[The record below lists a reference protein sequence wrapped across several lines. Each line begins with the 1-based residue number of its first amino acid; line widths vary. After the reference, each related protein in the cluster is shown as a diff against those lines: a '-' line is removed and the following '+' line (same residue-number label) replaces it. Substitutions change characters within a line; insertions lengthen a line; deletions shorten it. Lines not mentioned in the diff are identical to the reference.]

1 MRLRSWLRGR
11 ATELTE
17 DRIRISRDN
26 IEFRRRLMGT
36 PGAERLMLCYQCGS
50 CTADCPVAMRVNEF
64 RPRRIARLAAYGQ
77 KQLLLGGDTVWLCAG
92 CYTCYERCPEQVR
105 VSEIVSA
112 LRKLA
117 LKEGII
123 LPTYRALMNSLTEM
137 GYIYEI
143 DDFQNE
149 MREDEG
155 LPPAPEP
162 DTEEVEAIMRKTGF
176 LGLLGGA

>member
-1 MRLRSWLRGR
+1 MTDGKI
-11 ATELTE
+11 TIKKE
-17 DRIRISRDN
+17 N
-26 IEFRRRLMGT
+26 IEFRKRVLET
-36 PGAERLMLCYQCGS
+36 PGAEKLMLCYQCGT
-50 CTADCPVAMRVNEF
+50 CTADCPVAMRVKEF
-64 RPRRIARLAAYGQ
+64 RPRQIARLAVYGQ
-77 KQLLLGGDTVWLCAG
+77 KERLFEGDTLWLCAG
-92 CYTCYERCPEQVR
+92 CYTCYERCPEEVR

-123 LPTYRALMNSLTEM
+123 HPVYRALMRSIAEM

-149 MREDEG
+149 MREDED

-162 DTEEVEAIMRKTGF
+162 DTEEIEAIMRKTGF
-176 LGLLGGA
+176 LGLLEGN

>member
-1 MRLRSWLRGR
+1 VWRV
-11 ATELTE
+11 AELTE
-17 DRIRISRDN
+17 RKEIRITQDN
-26 IEFRRRLMGT
+26 IEFRRRLMET
-36 PGAERLMLCYQCGS
+36 PGAERLMLCYQCGT
-50 CTADCPVAMRVNEF
+50 CTADCPVAMRVKEF

-77 KQLLLGGDTVWLCAG
+77 KDRLLGEDTIWLCAG

-105 VSEIVSA
+105 FSEIISA

-123 LPTYRALMNSLTEM
+123 HPTYKALMRSIAGM

-149 MREDEG
+149 MREDED
-155 LPPAPEP
+155 LPSAPEP
-162 DTEEVEAIMRKTGF
+162 DTGEIEAIMRKTGF
-176 LGLLGGA
+176 LDLLEGR

>member
-1 MRLRSWLRGR
+1 MID
-11 ATELTE
+11 LTE
-17 DRIRISRDN
+17 VKGIRISQDN
-26 IEFRRRLMGT
+26 IDFRRQLMET
-36 PGAERLMLCYQCGS
+36 PGAEKLMLCYQCGI
-50 CTADCPVAMRVNEF
+50 CTADCPVAKHVKEF
-64 RPRRIARLAAYGQ
+64 RPRRIARLSAYGQ
-77 KQLLLGGDTVWLCAG
+77 KDRLLSGDTLWLCAG

-123 LPTYRALMNSLTEM
+123 HPTYRALMESIAEM

-143 DDFQNE
+143 GEFENE
-149 MREDEG
+149 MREDED

-162 DTEEVEAIMRKTGF
+162 DADEIKAIMEKTGF
-176 LGLLGGA
+176 LNHLGGR

>member
-1 MRLRSWLRGR
+1 M
-11 ATELTE
+11 TEKKE
-17 DRIRISRDN
+17 IRITREN
-26 IEFRRRLMGT
+26 IEFRRQLMET

-77 KQLLLGGDTVWLCAG
+77 KERLLEGDTLWLCAG
-92 CYTCYERCPEQVR
+92 CYTCYERCPEQVK
-105 VSEIVSA
+105 VSEIISA
-112 LRKLA
+112 LRKIA
-117 LKEGII
+117 FKEGVIH
-123 LPTYRALMNSLTEM
+123 PTYRALMKSIAEM

-149 MREDEG
+149 MREDEN

-162 DTEEVEAIMRKTGF
+162 DADEFATIMRKTGF
-176 LGLLGGA
+176 LDLVEGH